1 MKERIAVLLLA
12 LACCGPLAAQE
23 DADHN
28 FEVGKNLEI
37 FNTVYRNLDML
48 YVDTLDAK
56 RVISDGINRM
66 MQSLD
71 PYTVYYA
78 DANELESFLSGKYA
92 GIGALIR
99 YNLKIG
105 NAVIDQ
111 PYANTP
117 AQEAGLKKG
126 DVILSVDDSTM
137 VGKSTS
143 YVSSHLRGDAG
154 TSFMLKIRRPSTGKV
169 MQMKITRRQIQQT
182 PTVPY
187 YGLRRD
193 SIGYLLLSQFTDGC
207 TREVRRAFIEMK
219 DKGMKAFVLDLRGNG
234 GGSEAEA
241 ASLVNMFVKKGVTV
255 VENRGKMK
263 RANHAYKTTVEPID
277 TVMPVV
283 VLVDGN
289 TASASEITSGALQ
302 DLDRAVVV
310 GTRTYGKGLVQ
321 LPLDLPYNAQMKLT
335 TSKYYIPSGRCIQAI
350 NYRHD
355 GTYTEHIPD
364 SLTHEFRTL
373 HGRPVRDGGGITPDI
388 IVKPDSL
395 PNIVYYLSASGVDST
410 EVMHEYEVDYISR
423 HPSIAPAGTFEIT
436 DADYEEFRQRVLQ
449 SGFKYDPESG
459 KYMESLKKVMEF
471 EGYYEDAKAEFEAL
485 ERKLSHNLEYELD
498 RHKDII
504 KETLGADIVE
514 AYHYQAGAVEYALRF
529 DNQMKEAC
537 RIASNPAE
545 YWKLLR

>member
-126 DVILSVDDSTM
+126 DIILSVDDSTM

-241 ASLVNMFVKKGVTV
+241 ASLVNMFVKKASPWL
-255 VENRGKMK
+255 R
-263 RANHAYKTTVEPID
+263 
-277 TVMPVV
+277 
-283 VLVDGN
+283 
-289 TASASEITSGALQ
+289 TAA
-302 DLDRAVVV
+302 R
-310 GTRTYGKGLVQ
+310 
-321 LPLDLPYNAQMKLT
+321 
-335 TSKYYIPSGRCIQAI
+335 
-350 NYRHD
+350 
-355 GTYTEHIPD
+355 
-364 SLTHEFRTL
+364 
-373 HGRPVRDGGGITPDI
+373 
-388 IVKPDSL
+388 
-395 PNIVYYLSASGVDST
+395 
-410 EVMHEYEVDYISR
+410 
-423 HPSIAPAGTFEIT
+423 
-436 DADYEEFRQRVLQ
+436 
-449 SGFKYDPESG
+449 
-459 KYMESLKKVMEF
+459 
-471 EGYYEDAKAEFEAL
+471 
-485 ERKLSHNLEYELD
+485 
-498 RHKDII
+498 
-504 KETLGADIVE
+504 
-514 AYHYQAGAVEYALRF
+514 
-529 DNQMKEAC
+529 
-537 RIASNPAE
+537 
-545 YWKLLR
+545 